1 MGASCLGASCP
12 AFLTITS
19 ENIPYGQTTRSS
31 GIVFV
36 SLRNKEF
43 QKNLYIYINIYI
55 IYHHLYYDIV
65 IRFTL
70 RDTGRPSIIEFSY
83 HRGRPTEGEW

>member
-1 MGASCLGASCP
+1 MSYYIDAQVEFSKMP
-12 AFLTITS
+12 ATAKS
-19 ENIPYGQTTRSS
+19 
-31 GIVFV
+31 
-36 SLRNKEF
+36 
-43 QKNLYIYINIYI
+43 
-55 IYHHLYYDIV
+55 LYYDIV